1 VSVKDKTVIIT
12 GAARGHGRSIA
23 CAFASQ
29 GARLALV
36 DILPLDQTMRDCG
49 AYEAEV
55 AGFPADLR
63 EPESVRSMVE
73 QVNAKYGRIDILIND
88 AAINPHFAYGK
99 PHWPRIAELD
109 PSFFENI
116 IRTNLFG
123 TFHTMRYVL
132 PYMEAQGRGNVVNF
146 GQGNVGRPIRPG
158 MAFGS
163 PYHTSK
169 VAIRA
174 LTNLMAVEELEHN
187 VCVVAFGPG
196 GPGGKTPEEN
206 VALAAQINLELGMKL
221 VLAAQAPMSMSGRM
235 VDVRDGQLVLA
246 ADELPD

>member
-1 VSVKDKTVIIT
+1 VSVEGNTVIIT

-23 CAFASQ
+23 VAFASQ

-36 DILPLDQTMRDCG
+36 DILPLDQTILDCR
-49 AYEAEV
+49 AYQAEV
-55 AGFPADLR
+55 AGFPTDLR
-63 EPESVRSMVE
+63 DPEAVRVMADRVH
-73 QVNAKYGRIDILIND
+73 ATYGRIDVLIND

-99 PHWPRIAELD
+99 PRWRRIAELD
-109 PSFFENI
+109 PAFFENI
-116 IRTNLFG
+116 LRTNLFG

-132 PYMEAQGRGNVVNF
+132 PYMEAQGGGHVVNF

-158 MAFGS
+158 NARGS

-174 LTNLMAVEELEHN
+174 LTNLMAVEELDYN

-196 GPGGKTPEEN
+196 GPGGQTPEEN
-206 VALAAQINLELGMKL
+206 VALAAQINLDLGMKL
-221 VLAAQAPMSMSGRM
+221 VLAAQAPMSMTGRM
-235 VDVRDGQLVLA
+235 VDVRDGRLVLA